1 MTEEEL
7 RTKQEIKRR
16 KQHEAWER
24 WYKSPKGAAYR
35 LKRKLKEVEDDAT
48 SQSAK

>member
-7 RTKQEIKRR
+7 RTKQEIKRQ

-35 LKRKLKEVEDDAT
+35 QKVKEKRALNDSPT
-48 SQSAK
+48 S